1 MEITL
6 FICLRVLCSKYF
18 VRGGSEINV
27 MKYAYLILT
36 VMLSPFASGQTV
48 TPVHGASWLTHIHR
62 PFDQTSMGKSSGV
75 YGPKAPMPGDWPPSP
90 ALNIS
95 PNSAGQKK
103 TLSGA
108 DLYRFKCRGCHGLFG
123 IGAPPEIHSVIDPVR
138 ATSAKL
144 YVERMKKVG
153 MDVNLNDATPLA
165 KQARQALL
173 DRLHKG
179 GTDMPPPDP
188 HLSDAEVRSLW
199 AYLRE
204 LAGIPG
210 AEKQQIS
217 IDEPP
222 LRTGEHIVKST
233 CHICHGAVGH
243 NPTPEEI
250 LRGEIPPLSSLTSRL
265 TVNDFLSKVLVGRPV
280 LEGPLAL
287 PSRGHM
293 PVFNYLSPSEAADVY
308 FYLLTYPPKE

>member
-1 MEITL
+1 
-6 FICLRVLCSKYF
+6 
-18 VRGGSEINV
+18 
-27 MKYAYLILT
+27 MKYRLLIL
-36 VMLSPFASGQTV
+36 MIALPPFVYGQTI
-48 TPVHGASWLTHIHR
+48 TPVHGDSWIGHIHR

-95 PNSAGQKK
+95 TNFTAQKK

-188 HLSDAEVRSLW
+188 HLSDTEVRSLL
-199 AYLRE
+199 AYLRQ

-210 AEKQQIS
+210 AEKQQVPIH
-217 IDEPP
+217 EPP
-222 LRTGEHIVKST
+222 LRAGEHIVKST

-250 LRGEIPPLSSLTSRL
+250 LRGQIPPLSSLTSRL
-265 TVNDFLSKVLVGRPV
+265 SLNDFLTKVVVGRPV
-280 LEGPLAL
+280 LEGPLAM
-287 PSRGHM
+287 PMRGHM
-293 PVFNYLSPSEAADVY
+293 PVFNYLSPDEAADVY
-308 FYLLTYPPKE
+308 FYLLTYPPQE

>member
-1 MEITL
+1 
-6 FICLRVLCSKYF
+6 
-18 VRGGSEINV
+18 
-27 MKYAYLILT
+27 MKYRLLIL
-36 VMLSPFASGQTV
+36 MMALPPFVYGQTI
-48 TPVHGASWLTHIHR
+48 TPVHGDSWIGHIHR

-95 PNSAGQKK
+95 TNFTAQKK

-173 DRLHKG
+173 VLFPKVCISI
-179 GTDMPPPDP
+179 PPPHP
-188 HLSDAEVRSLW
+188 HLTPPTYRSLY
-199 AYLRE
+199 AYL
-204 LAGIPG
+204 L
-210 AEKQQIS
+210 Q
-217 IDEPP
+217 
-222 LRTGEHIVKST
+222 
-233 CHICHGAVGH
+233 
-243 NPTPEEI
+243 
-250 LRGEIPPLSSLTSRL
+250 
-265 TVNDFLSKVLVGRPV
+265 
-280 LEGPLAL
+280 
-287 PSRGHM
+287 
-293 PVFNYLSPSEAADVY
+293 
-308 FYLLTYPPKE
+308 

>member
-1 MEITL
+1 
-6 FICLRVLCSKYF
+6 
-18 VRGGSEINV
+18 

-36 VMLSPFASGQTV
+36 VMLSPFASSQAV
-48 TPVHGASWLTHIHR
+48 TPVHGDSWITHIHR

-95 PNSAGQKK
+95 PNSTGQKR

-173 DRLHKG
+173 ERLHKG

-188 HLSDAEVRSLW
+188 HLSDNEVRSLL
-199 AYLRE
+199 AYLRQ
-204 LAGIPG
+204 LAAIPG
-210 AEKQQIS
+210 AEKQ
-217 IDEPP
+217 
-222 LRTGEHIVKST
+222 
-233 CHICHGAVGH
+233 
-243 NPTPEEI
+243 
-250 LRGEIPPLSSLTSRL
+250 
-265 TVNDFLSKVLVGRPV
+265 
-280 LEGPLAL
+280 
-287 PSRGHM
+287 
-293 PVFNYLSPSEAADVY
+293 
-308 FYLLTYPPKE
+308 

>member
-1 MEITL
+1 MKCTL
-6 FICLRVLCSKYF
+6 FILIMALPPV
-18 VRGGSEINV
+18 
-27 MKYAYLILT
+27 AY
-36 VMLSPFASGQTV
+36 SQTV
-48 TPVHGASWLTHIHR
+48 TPVHGESWLTHIHR

-90 ALNIS
+90 TLNS
-95 PNSAGQKK
+95 TTNFTAQKE

-173 DRLHKG
+173 ERLHKG

-188 HLSDAEVRSLW
+188 HLSDTEVRSL
-199 AYLRE
+199 
-204 LAGIPG
+204 LA
-210 AEKQQIS
+210 
-217 IDEPP
+217 
-222 LRTGEHIVKST
+222 
-233 CHICHGAVGH
+233 
-243 NPTPEEI
+243 
-250 LRGEIPPLSSLTSRL
+250 
-265 TVNDFLSKVLVGRPV
+265 
-280 LEGPLAL
+280 
-287 PSRGHM
+287 
-293 PVFNYLSPSEAADVY
+293 
-308 FYLLTYPPKE
+308 